1 MKNYFL
7 IIAFI
12 FSFGVSWAQLGC
24 TDSNANNYNSM
35 AQENDGSCLYD
46 PIIMEPKTLVDELA
60 AEVSETSGLIWF
72 RNAPWTHNDS
82 GGEPAIYRLDETTGA
97 VVQKILLRGAINFDY
112 EDITQDEDFIYV
124 GDFGNNYGTREDL
137 TIYKINKSEIPEQ
150 GNTEVNTQKITFEYN
165 DQVISQKK
173 DRHNNFD
180 CESVASMGDHLYIF
194 TKNWVNQKTKCY
206 KMPKQA
212 GHYKLDI
219 YDQFNVRGL
228 LTGADYHSDN
238 KTLVLVGY
246 ENFVPF
252 VWVLWDFNDDLF
264 FSGNKKRVDFAHIQ
278 GAQTEAICFKDDNN
292 ILMTCEDSFIP
303 PHLYQL
309 NLNQIINASRNN
321 SQIFEPF
328 VITLKPIPTEGK
340 VIVDI
345 KGLLKPNFDV
355 EIYNLSWQ
363 KMSQFSFIEDHFQKG
378 VRVKIN
384 TSELGQGI
392 FFFRVK
398 EGNNIGFQK
407 LMITE

>member
-7 IIAFI
+7 IISFI
-12 FSFGVSWAQLGC
+12 FSFAISWAQLGC
-24 TDSNANNYNSM
+24 TDINANNYNSM

-46 PIIMEPKTLVDELA
+46 PVIMEPEILVEELA
-60 AEVSETSGLIWF
+60 TEVSETSGLIWF

-82 GGEPAIYRLDETTGA
+82 GGEPAIYRLDETTGD

-112 EDITQDEDFIYV
+112 EDITQDENFIYV
-124 GDFGNNYGTREDL
+124 GDFGNNYGSREDL
-137 TIYKINKSEIPEQ
+137 TIYKINKSEIAEE
-150 GNTEVNTQKITFEYN
+150 GNTEVNTQKITFKYN
-165 DQVISQKK
+165 DQVNFGKQNRS
-173 DRHNNFD
+173 NNFD
-180 CESVASMGDHLYIF
+180 CESVASIGNFLYIF
-194 TKNWVNQKTKCY
+194 TKNWVDQETKCY

-212 GHYKLDI
+212 GYYALDI
-219 YDQFNVRGL
+219 HDEFNVRGL
-228 LTGADYHSDN
+228 LTGADYHSEIG
-238 KTLVLVGY
+238 TLVLIGY

-252 VWVLWDFNDDLF
+252 VWVIWDFKDDAF

-278 GAQTEAICFKDDNN
+278 GAQTESICFKDEDN

-303 PHLYQL
+303 PRLYQL
-309 NLNQIINASRNN
+309 NLKQIISASRIN

-328 VITLKPIPTEGK
+328 VITLKPNSAEGK

-345 KGLLKPNFDV
+345 KGLLKPKFDV

-363 KMSQFSFIEDHFQKG
+363 KMSQFSFIEKHFQKG
-378 VRVKIN
+378 VSVKIN

-392 FFFRVK
+392 FFVRVK